1 MGVGNGRL
9 ALCAPL
15 LTSVPVPG
23 SGTSLADLA
32 PLVGG
37 WWDASTSSGL
47 LGPNAAP
54 VAAWNTPGTS
64 LADLSSNGHNLSP
77 FFAQS
82 TSGSPQSAPHL
93 CGLLGGAGYPTES
106 AGLLQPSLDPD
117 GGWEAGSFVIGP
129 GSSWTWLVVW
139 SRPNWRQ
146 GSGRDADPIALLTVG
161 STVVLQV
168 DSQSGTNR
176 LVIFPG
182 SQEAVLSTKMARRHT
197 HSIVIRYS
205 PATGADVW
213 LDNGQVAQ
221 GVPWTSGG
229 SSGTVVLLHDSSALG
244 AAQCWLHEAANWAR
258 SLLDAEVAAVLGYLG
273 RWARGDRKG
282 IFLLFNGQSN
292 AINYSLVDGAAAL
305 LARGV
310 AWYIGAL
317 AYNILATES
326 SPTSYTMESG
336 HGIYTVAN
344 SGYPYPGSFVMD
356 PGDGSNPSG
365 WSLGADGIAVET
377 AVGSVA
383 AEDLSDIAAI
393 IWPWSE
399 TDSLRQ
405 YDELATFQAAAARFI
420 SLLRTMIGD
429 VTDHVPVVWWNAIP
443 YGSIE
448 GITMHRS
455 AVRTMANTQSQRVV
469 IGNAQT
475 SDSNARGSSWDP
487 ATGLSTG
494 GDSAHR
500 DSADNLRFA
509 ILASPVVAG
518 SVVAAGNADS
528 ISAIPDALPKVG
540 GPVIMSAYALSA
552 STIIVTI
559 QHDSGTDLRVPLQAT
574 LGTGFSVM
582 DGGSITA
589 PGAIV
594 NAISCQRLDATH
606 LQIGLSQALR
616 NSPALCTLYYPYGP
630 GQIGRGNA
638 VTDNFSAIPMPA
650 GWDAS
655 SDLGPDW
662 AVDFPL
668 SATFAGVALSVSDS

>member
-1 MGVGNGRL
+1 M
-9 ALCAPL
+9 
-15 LTSVPVPG
+15 
-23 SGTSLADLA
+23 
-32 PLVGG
+32 
-37 WWDASTSSGL
+37 
-47 LGPNAAP
+47 
-54 VAAWNTPGTS
+54 
-64 LADLSSNGHNLSP
+64 
-77 FFAQS
+77 
-82 TSGSPQSAPHL
+82 
-93 CGLLGGAGYPTES
+93 
-106 AGLLQPSLDPD
+106 
-117 GGWEAGSFVIGP
+117 
-129 GSSWTWLVVW
+129 
-139 SRPNWRQ
+139 
-146 GSGRDADPIALLTVG
+146 
-161 STVVLQV
+161 
-168 DSQSGTNR
+168 
-176 LVIFPG
+176 
-182 SQEAVLSTKMARRHT
+182 
-197 HSIVIRYS
+197 
-205 PATGADVW
+205 
-213 LDNGQVAQ
+213 AQ

-229 SSGTVVLLHDSSALG
+229 SSGIVVLLHDFSALG

-310 AWYIGAL
+310 AGYIGAL

-399 TDSLRQ
+399 TDSLRR

-494 GDSAHR
+494 GNSAHR

-518 SVVAAGNADS
+518 SVVAAGNANS

-559 QHDSGTDLRVPLQAT
+559 QHNSGTDLRVPLQAT